1 MYLYNYLQYGFRMKK
16 SYSFENLNQLADG
29 DAEFISAIVDA
40 FLEEIPQDLEAMMN
54 ALHNGNKELVYYY
67 AHKMKPNLKMFGL
80 KLEDTIKSME
90 SWSKSDEEMEAVIP
104 QINHISTVLDQTFK
118 ELRNDFNL

>member
-1 MYLYNYLQYGFRMKK
+1 VYLYNYLQYGFRMKK

-29 DAEFISAIVDA
+29 DASFITSIVEA
-40 FLEEIPQDLEAMMN
+40 FLEEIPEDLESMMN
-54 ALHNGNKELVYYY
+54 AVHNENKELVYYY

-80 KLEDTIKSME
+80 ELEDTIKSME
-90 SWSKSDEEMEAVIP
+90 SWSKSDEGMDVVIP
-104 QINHISTVLDQTFK
+104 LIKHISDVLEKTFK